1 MSSVDVFVPC
11 YRYGHFLRQCVES
24 VLTQSGVDVRVLII
38 DDASPDDT
46 AEVGAELA
54 HGDARVS
61 LLKHSANKGH
71 IATYNE
77 GIAWASADYVL
88 LLSADDY
95 LLPGSLARAAMVM
108 DAHPEVG
115 FVFGKAVEFL
125 DKSAI
130 RRTDTPANAIIDSLV
145 GEESSR
151 LLRGM
156 ELIGAFADRGSVNFI
171 STPTAVVRT
180 SLQKKVG
187 GYRIE
192 LPHSGDWEMWLR
204 LAANGDVGIVQE
216 YQAVY
221 RLHNASMSGEYSM
234 RKGLADIEQRRAAL
248 EVFFDGYGRALPNSA
263 EIRRSLVAPLALS
276 AVQGAS
282 WAFNDGERELSE
294 RFSQLALDIFP
305 EIENSRAWKVVAM
318 KRRIGVT
325 MSRAL
330 VAAVKPVRRCFA
342 GGKVGVARK

>member
-1 MSSVDVFVPC
+1 MSAIDVFIPC
-11 YRYGHFLRQCVES
+11 YRYGHFLKECVES
-24 VLTQSGVDVRVLII
+24 VLSQSGVDVRVLII
-38 DDASPDDT
+38 DDASPDNT
-46 AEVGAELA
+46 AEVGAQLA
-54 HGDARVS
+54 RGDPRVTLS
-61 LLKHSANKGH
+61 KHSVNKGH

-77 GIAWASADYVL
+77 GIEWASADYVL

-95 LLPGSLARAAMVM
+95 LLPGSLKRATMVM
-108 DAHPEVG
+108 DVHPEVG
-115 FVFGKAVEFL
+115 FVFGRAVEFV
-125 DKSAI
+125 DKAEI
-130 RRTDTPANAIIDSLV
+130 YRRDTPANAIINGLV
-145 GEESSR
+145 GCESYR
-151 LLRGM
+151 VLRGV
-156 ELIGAFADRGSVNFI
+156 ELIGAFADRGATNFI

-187 GYRIE
+187 GYRVE

-204 LAANGDVGIVQE
+204 LSANGHVGIVSE

-221 RLHNASMSGEYSM
+221 RLHNASMSGGYST

-248 EVFFDGYGRALPNSA
+248 GVFFSSHGRALPNST
-263 EIRRSLVAPLALS
+263 ELLRSLMASLALS

-282 WAFNDGERELSE
+282 WAFNDGERELSG

-305 EIENSRAWKVVAM
+305 EIKNSRAWKVVTL

-330 VAAVKPVRRCFA
+330 VAAVKPVRRRFEA
-342 GGKVGVARK
+342 G